1 MKNRCSENKNL
12 PSCANVSNNSIIGG
26 LFGLECTPQ
35 PQELTPPF
43 LTGRDVFLANARS
56 GIWLLVNQLQPLH
69 VWVPSYLCHTIIGAI
84 NLNITELRF
93 YDVDYDLT
101 VRSNEWVSEVAS
113 GDLVIFI
120 DYFGYP
126 HDHLLSAR
134 VKEKGAQV
142 MEDASQALLSCHVGA
157 NSDFVLFSPRKYIG
171 VPDGGILRVPESFP
185 MRDIS
190 LEMPPTAWWLKALQ
204 TVILRREFDDG
215 LPSREWFRLFREA
228 EDATPIGPYA
238 MTQLSRTILEYS
250 VDYSLI
256 AQRRIDNYCT
266 LLERL
271 AAYALF
277 PRIETDVVPLGF
289 PVYVANRDAVRQT
302 LFDHEIY
309 PPLHWE
315 IENVVPPEY
324 EESHRL
330 SRQIMTLPCDQR
342 YGTKDMERIA
352 DVFLQSSPRHK

>member
-1 MKNRCSENKNL
+1 MILLMKSGKEPKIKR
-12 PSCANVSNNSIIGG
+12 NNSIIGG
-26 LFGLECTPQ
+26 LFGLECTAQ
-35 PQELTPPF
+35 PQGLTPPF
-43 LTGRDVFLANARS
+43 LTGRELFLANARA
-56 GIWLLVNQLQPLH
+56 GIWLLVNQLKPLH

-84 NLNITELRF
+84 DRNITEIRF
-93 YDVDYDLT
+93 YGVDYDLT
-101 VRSNEWVSEVAS
+101 VRSNELVSEVAS

-126 HDHLLSAR
+126 HDHQLSTC
-134 VKEKGAQV
+134 VKEKGAWV
-142 MEDASQALLSCHVGA
+142 MADASQALLSYHVGT

-185 MRDIS
+185 VSHIS

-215 LPSREWFRLFREA
+215 LPTREWFRLFREA
-228 EDATPIGPYA
+228 EDSAPTGPYA
-238 MTQLSRTILEYS
+238 MSQLSRTILEYS
-250 VDYSLI
+250 VDYSRI
-256 AQRRIDNYCT
+256 AQKRIDNYCT

-277 PRIETDVVPLGF
+277 PRIEKDVVPLGF
-289 PVYVANRDAVRQT
+289 PVHVANREAVRKT

-309 PPLHWE
+309 PPVHWE

-342 YGTKDMERIA
+342 YGLEDMERIA
-352 DVFLQSSPRHK
+352 DVFLQCSPQHE